1 MVQGAPTPCAHTPGV
16 CTMEAV
22 APPPTTFRLTPRP
35 YQYEAVAALLAATA
49 RGVQRP
55 LLVLPTGTGK
65 TIVFALLVQRRG
77 GRSLILAHRDE
88 LIQQAVDKLRLVD
101 PTLPLGVVQATR
113 DEHTAPTV
121 VASVQTLSRRTR
133 LTRVVP
139 DFHTIV
145 IDEAHHAP
153 APTSR
158 RILDYCRAWQPE
170 GPLVVGVTATPERGD
185 RHSLREVFDR
195 IVYQKTLLEMMQAG
209 YLVDLRALQV
219 LLQADFDAL
228 RTEHGDF
235 VEAELE
241 TLLLAANA
249 PAQVLAAFQAHAA
262 ERKAL
267 LFTPTVALAY
277 AMAETFRSAGIPA
290 EALDGTTPLATRRAI
305 LQRLH
310 PGETRV
316 VANCAVLTEG
326 FDNPSVDYII
336 VARPTQSAPLSL
348 QMLGRGTRTYP
359 GKTDCL
365 VLDVVGVSTRHT
377 LHTAATLFDCDAE
390 RLAQQSVL
398 ELLDRP
404 GPQDQEDAA
413 LTGTLRS
420 TPVDLF
426 ARRALRWVQTRQG
439 AWVLSLGSQHG
450 TLRLRPDGPETWH
463 VVQVRRDAEPM
474 LLGDTLP
481 LPYAQGLAEDYA
493 RHLGV
498 ARLVD
503 AEAPWRQQPAT
514 EKQTA
519 LLRKLG
525 LAERAGLTKGEA
537 ADLLAAVLG
546 DWD

>member
-1 MVQGAPTPCAHTPGV
+1 MVTAT
-16 CTMEAV
+16 
-22 APPPTTFRLTPRP
+22 PPTSMSQARRLTPRP

-101 PTLPLGVVQATR
+101 PTLALGIVQAAR

-133 LTRVVP
+133 LARLVP
-139 DFHTIV
+139 DFQTIV

-153 APTSR
+153 APTYR
-158 RILDYCRAWQPE
+158 RILDYCRAWRAN

-228 RTEHGDF
+228 RTPHGDF

-241 TLLLAANA
+241 RLLLAANA

-262 ERKAL
+262 DRKAL
-267 LFTPTVALAY
+267 LFTPTVALAS
-277 AMAETFRSAGIPA
+277 AMAETFRTAGIPA

-310 PGETRV
+310 SGVTRV

-326 FDNPSVDYII
+326 FDEPSVDCII
-336 VARPTQSAPLSL
+336 VARPTQSALL
-348 QMLGRGTRTYP
+348 YQQMLGRGTRTYP

-365 VLDVVGVSTRHT
+365 LLDVVGVSTRHT
-377 LHTAATLFDCDAE
+377 LYTAATLFACEAAT
-390 RLAQQSVL
+390 LAQRSVL
-398 ELLDRP
+398 EILDVHE
-404 GPQDQEDAA
+404 GQPQEADAI
-413 LTGTLRS
+413 TGTLRS

-426 ARRALRWVQTRQG
+426 ARRTLRWVQTRQG
-439 AWVLSLGSQHG
+439 AWVLSLGAQHG
-450 TLRLRPDGPETWH
+450 TLRLRADGPETWQ
-463 VVQVRRDAEPM
+463 VVQVRRDADPVE
-474 LLGDTLP
+474 LGDTLP

-498 ARLVD
+498 ARLVE

-525 LAERAGLTKGEA
+525 IALREGLTKGEA
-537 ADLLAAVLG
+537 AELLAAVLG
-546 DWD
+546 DWG